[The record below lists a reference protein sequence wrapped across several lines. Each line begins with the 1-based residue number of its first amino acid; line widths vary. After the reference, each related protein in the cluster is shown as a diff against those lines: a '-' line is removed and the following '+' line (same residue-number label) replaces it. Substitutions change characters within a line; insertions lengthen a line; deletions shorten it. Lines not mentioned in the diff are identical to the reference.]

1 MHADSW
7 AIKAKHMGLRSR
19 AVFKLEEILQKTKA
33 LKKGPNIVLDIGS
46 APGGWS
52 ELIKSLSPQSQVL
65 AIDLLDMD
73 SIDGVSFF
81 QEDILNIDQIDE
93 IHSKKNNFDLVISD
107 LAPNLSG
114 IRTVDEENIFELNLL
129 TLETAVSYL
138 KKDESSFIMKTFQN
152 SSLKKLRLTME
163 KSFQLVQTY
172 KPAASKSKSGEIYL
186 YGASPL

>member
-7 AIKAKHMGLRSR
+7 AIKAKNMGLRSR
-19 AVFKLEEILQKTKA
+19 AVFKPEEILQKTKA

-52 ELIKSLSPQSQVL
+52 ERIKSLSPQSQVL

-93 IHSKKNNFDLVISD
+93 IYSLRNNFDLVISD

>member
-7 AIKAKHMGLRSR
+7 ANKAKHMGFRSR

-93 IHSKKNNFDLVISD
+93 IYSLKNNFDLVISD

>member
-1 MHADSW
+1 
-7 AIKAKHMGLRSR
+7 
-19 AVFKLEEILQKTKA
+19 
-33 LKKGPNIVLDIGS
+33 
-46 APGGWS
+46 
-52 ELIKSLSPQSQVL
+52 
-65 AIDLLDMD
+65 MD

-93 IHSKKNNFDLVISD
+93 IYSLKNNFDLVISD

>member
-7 AIKAKHMGLRSR
+7 AIKAKNMGLRSR

-33 LKKGPNIVLDIGS
+33 LKKGSNIVLDIGS

-52 ELIKSLSPQSQVL
+52 ELIKSLSPQSQIL
-65 AIDLLDMD
+65 AIDLLNMD

-81 QEDILNIDQIDE
+81 QEDLLNINQIDE
-93 IHSKKNNFDLVISD
+93 IYSLKNNFDLVISD

-129 TLETAVSYL
+129 TLHTAVSYL
-138 KKDESSFIMKTFQN
+138 KKGDSSFVMKTFQN
-152 SSLKKLRLTME
+152 SLLKKLRLTME
-163 KSFQLVQTY
+163 KSFQLVQTN

>member
-7 AIKAKHMGLRSR
+7 ANKAKHMGFRSR

-93 IHSKKNNFDLVISD
+93 IYSLKNNFDLVISD

-129 TLETAVSYL
+129 TMETAVSYL

>member
-7 AIKAKHMGLRSR
+7 AIKAKHMGFRSR

-93 IHSKKNNFDLVISD
+93 IYSLKNNFDLVISD

>member
-7 AIKAKHMGLRSR
+7 AHKAKHMGLRSR

-93 IHSKKNNFDLVISD
+93 IYSLKNNFDLVISD

>member
-7 AIKAKHMGLRSR
+7 AIKAKNMGLRSR

-93 IHSKKNNFDLVISD
+93 IYSLKNNFDLVISD